1 VRALILG
8 GAASV
13 WADEAAARA
22 LGTFDATFA
31 VNDIGAVYPGTVD
44 VWASLHSAKFPAWVA
59 EREANGHARALF
71 YATNI
76 DDLREPGRYFQSAD
90 GFMFDYATERCW
102 PGTKYGGTSSLFAV
116 KLALELGFDR
126 IVLAGVP
133 MCNTVP
139 HFNHGKDWSVVHA
152 YIPAWVNALP
162 RLRDTTRSMSGWT
175 RKVLGAPTAEFLAR

>member
-22 LGTFDATFA
+22 LGAFDATFA
-31 VNDIGAVYPGTVD
+31 VNDIGAVYPHTVD

-59 EREANGHARALF
+59 EREANGHARALS
-71 YATNI
+71 YATNT
-76 DDLREPGRYFQSAD
+76 DDPPN
-90 GFMFDYATERCW
+90 GFEFDYRTEARW

-139 HFNHGKDWSVVHA
+139 HFNHDKDWSVVHA

-175 RKVLGAPTAEFLAR
+175 RKVLGAPTAEFLAL